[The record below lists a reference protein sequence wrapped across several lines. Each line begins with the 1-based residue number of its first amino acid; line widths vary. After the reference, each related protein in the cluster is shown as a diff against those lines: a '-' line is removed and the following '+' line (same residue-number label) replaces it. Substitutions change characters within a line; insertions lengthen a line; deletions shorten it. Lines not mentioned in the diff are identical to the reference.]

1 MRDLS
6 AHLLG
11 HLQGTIP
18 SEHRVDV
25 SGGLNQDV
33 CRRIE
38 REDAIF
44 LLLLMSN
51 LQHTVN
57 A

>member
-51 LQHTVN
+51 LQHSVN